1 MARLSPGPFEEPSN
15 LGVMQVH
22 ESESAEDEEGE
33 EDEEDEEEG
42 GAE

>member
-1 MARLSPGPFEEPSN
+1 MTRLSPGPCEEPSN

-33 EDEEDEEEG
+33 EDEEEG